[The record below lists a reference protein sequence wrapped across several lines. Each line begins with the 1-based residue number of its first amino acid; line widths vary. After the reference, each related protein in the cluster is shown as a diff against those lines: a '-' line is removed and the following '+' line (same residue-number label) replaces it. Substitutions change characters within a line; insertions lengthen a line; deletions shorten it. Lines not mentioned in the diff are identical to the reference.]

1 MKISILLPYK
11 ENFSP
16 NYAGAVSLFLHDT
29 IKLSNYKKNITVFG
43 HTTFKKKLLANYKNI
58 KFSKFFFKSN
68 TKTYLKK
75 FLQYESL
82 QKSNLIEIHNRPEYI
97 NTIFKINKN
106 IVFYFHNNPLDMK
119 SSYKLNDRLN
129 IIKKTKK
136 IIFNS
141 NWTLNQFKK
150 GISKKE
156 YKDKLEIIHQSTDKK
171 KINFNKKEKIVIF
184 VGRLN
189 KSKGYDIFGKAII
202 KILDKYPNWKTIII
216 GDEPRE
222 KILFKHKNLKL
233 LGFQNYSSVTKW
245 FIKSSIAVVCPK
257 KEEPFGRTALE
268 ASSCGCAVII
278 SNKGGLP
285 EAAPKSIKI
294 NSLTVKNLEYEI
306 TKLIKN
312 NNLLLKLQKKIF
324 NDFKLTNK
332 NISKKIDLYRN
343 KII

>member
-16 NYAGAVSLFLHDT
+16 NYAGAVSLFLRDT
-29 IKLSNYKKNITVFG
+29 IKLSKYKKNIIVFG
-43 HTTFKKKLLANYKNI
+43 NTTFKKKLLTNYKNI
-58 KFSKFFFKSN
+58 KFSKFFFKSS
-68 TKTYLKK
+68 TKSYLRK

-82 QKSNLIEIHNRPEYI
+82 KKSDLIEIHNRPEYI
-97 NTIFKINKN
+97 NAVFKINRN

-245 FIKSSIAVVCPK
+245 FTKSSIAVVCPK

-285 EAAPKSIKI
+285 EASPKAIKI
-294 NSLTVKNLEYEI
+294 NSLTVKNLEFEI

-312 NNLLLKLQKKIF
+312 DNLLLKLQKKIF

-332 NISKKIDLYRN
+332 KISKKIDLYRN